1 MTANKVTALQQL
13 RLQMQEVNPGVFCI
27 IQFDVH
33 FMDSVL
39 LVMQARNFAFLE
51 SFMPTFAKKQM
62 VCYTF
67 DVSIHN

>member
-1 MTANKVTALQQL
+1 
-13 RLQMQEVNPGVFCI
+13 MQEVNPGMFCI

-67 DVSIHN
+67 DVSFCN